1 MQDATTAP
9 SRRAVVASSSPL
21 EVCPQGIRGTRFL
34 LSALP
39 PPLQMN
45 GLWSALPAFRTG
57 SARAATGAS
66 VLWCVLWFFC
76 PAAHAIPWQNQAFD
90 LRVDNEALDVF
101 VTRMLNLEGVPVRT
115 SELLSGLRVNGR
127 LKGRA
132 PALFQ
137 ELVQSYGLAWYHD
150 GNAVYVY
157 TLSEM
162 QTRLWQGRAGDG
174 QRITQALQQL
184 GLHDARYPVVEVAG
198 SGLIRVS
205 GPPRLL
211 ELVLEVAASIAQW
224 PGAAPTAAE
233 SQIRLFRLKHARATD
248 TRIAVAGEEVVVPG
262 VARLLRELVSDQP
275 MAPISVSGTPATGT
289 ARPPQP
295 VGGLASDAPALR
307 LQRQLLPTGN
317 SDATRPRNSAP
328 PSNPGDDAGSPPAD
342 ARGIG
347 LRQSLALADADSG
360 AGTGLAAARI
370 SADLRTN
377 AVIVRD
383 HPSRMGMYADLIAQ
397 LDVETALLQIDAA
410 VIDVS
415 EGNSQQL
422 GIDWRL
428 SSSRLQLSSGAGNL
442 PLAPL
447 PGVPAQTAAAQGPGL
462 VSSLLLGTQ
471 RTSLLSRVQAL
482 AERGNARLVS
492 MPNILT
498 LDNHEAVLQSS
509 REFFVRVAGREAAEL
524 FTVNVGLVLRV
535 TPSVIGGED
544 QRRIRLQVRIE
555 DGNTATGAQ
564 VDQIPVVSRNAIATQ
579 AVIGDGQSLL
589 VAGHIIDESQ
599 GGRSGIPWLSEVSGI
614 GRLFGREAR
623 SQRRVER
630 LYLITPRLIS
640 INEAVSTLAA
650 TP

>member
-1 MQDATTAP
+1 
-9 SRRAVVASSSPL
+9 
-21 EVCPQGIRGTRFL
+21 
-34 LSALP
+34 
-39 PPLQMN
+39 MN
-45 GLWSALPAFRTG
+45 GLWSAPPAFRTG
-57 SARAATGAS
+57 SARAATGAA
-66 VLWCVLWFFC
+66 VLWCVLWFC

-90 LRVDNEALDVF
+90 LRADNEALDVF
-101 VTRMLNLEGVPVRT
+101 ITRMLTLEGVPVRT

-211 ELVLEVAASIAQW
+211 ELVLEVAASTAQW
-224 PGAAPTAAE
+224 PGAAPTAAD

-262 VARLLRELVSDQP
+262 VARLLRELVADQP
-275 MAPISVSGTPATGT
+275 PAPFSVSGTPAAGT

-295 VGGLASDAPALR
+295 VGGLAFDAPALR
-307 LQRQLLPTGN
+307 LQRQLLPTGS

-328 PSNPGDDAGSPPAD
+328 PPNPGDDAGTPPSAPPAD
-342 ARGIG
+342 APGIG
-347 LRQSLALADADSG
+347 LRQSLALAEAG
-360 AGTGLAAARI
+360 AGLAAARI

-410 VIDVS
+410 VIDIS

-428 SSSRLQLSSGAGNL
+428 SSSRLQLSSGAGDL

-447 PGVPAQTAAAQGPGL
+447 PGMPAQAAAAQGPGL

-471 RTSLLSRVQAL
+471 RTSLLARVQAL

-535 TPSVIGGED
+535 TPSLIGGED

-640 INEAVSTLAA
+640 INEAASTLAA